1 MPKKPQNEPN
11 KWLLLSTMGI
21 EMFVWIFAG
30 HKLGE
35 YVNKQN
41 PESPA
46 DYHVI
51 FLLIGITLA
60 FYSVFRKLKDLNS

>member
-1 MPKKPQNEPN
+1 MQQNSNNNPN

-21 EMFVWIFAG
+21 EMFAWIFAG

-35 YVNKQN
+35 YVNQQY

-51 FLLIGITLA
+51 FLLVGIALA

>member
-1 MPKKPQNEPN
+1 MTQKPQNESN

-30 HKLGE
+30 HKLGTYLNE
-35 YVNKQN
+35 ENA
-41 PESPA
+41 ESRV

-51 FLLIGITLA
+51 CLLLGIALS
-60 FYSVFRKLKDLNS
+60 FYSVFRRLKDLNR

>member
-1 MPKKPQNEPN
+1 MTQKPQNEPN

-35 YVNKQN
+35 YVNEKY
-41 PESPA
+41 PESSA
-46 DYHVI
+46 DFHVI
-51 FLLIGITLA
+51 CLLLGIALS
-60 FYSVFRKLKDLNS
+60 FYSVFRKLKDLNR

>member
-1 MPKKPQNEPN
+1 MSKKPQNEPN

-35 YVNKQN
+35 YVNEKFSS
-41 PESPA
+41 SPV
-46 DYHVI
+46 DYHVV
-51 FLLIGITLA
+51 LLLVGIALS